1 MANDINNS
9 EAQYRYLLE
18 NSLNK
23 VTEEIALLE
32 LQKDTFL
39 GIIKQ
44 NEKRIEKL
52 RVEQTRLKQELEN
65 RNSKEITKTGGKAEE
80 VMDTVHTMLSEKQKV
95 SSQKINAYQQ
105 LMASASSSRRY
116 RKISRKMYREKRK
129 QLRRAKIIRILDKL
143 QRATIM
149 PKYLLDKIRLKRYAS
164 AQGNYNF
171 ASQKLAELGQSPNA
185 SERKKEKYEQKK
197 QKAQEK
203 LRKLKEK
210 GVTAKVIGANVA
222 AINKEDTKKLR
233 QRITDQKTSEVENEE
248 KAEKKE
254 TPVQQEQT
262 SEEIKQTTSAEPSNI
277 TANEEAK
284 QEQDTLVPAEVM
296 PPRDDFITAES
307 LVEESIKAM
316 PLGLPAPE
324 MEGPALGKKAA

>member
-39 GIIKQ
+39 GIVKQ

-233 QRITDQKTSEVENEE
+233 QRITNQKTSEAE
-248 KAEKKE
+248 KEEKKE

-262 SEEIKQTTSAEPSNI
+262 SEEIKQTPAAEPSNI

-296 PPRDDFITAES
+296 PPRDDSITAES

>member
-185 SERKKEKYEQKK
+185 SARKKEKYEQKK

-233 QRITDQKTSEVENEE
+233 QRITDQKTSEAE
-248 KAEKKE
+248 KEEKKE

-262 SEEIKQTTSAEPSNI
+262 SEEIKQTPAAEPSNI

>member
-9 EAQYRYLLE
+9 EVQYRYLLE

-185 SERKKEKYEQKK
+185 SERKKEKYEKKK

-233 QRITDQKTSEVENEE
+233 QRITDQKTSEAE
-248 KAEKKE
+248 KEEKKE

-284 QEQDTLVPAEVM
+284 QEEDNLVPAEVM
-296 PPRDDFITAES
+296 PPRNDSITAAS

>member
-9 EAQYRYLLE
+9 ETQYRYLLE
-18 NSLNK
+18 TSLNK

-39 GIIKQ
+39 GIVKQ

-233 QRITDQKTSEVENEE
+233 QRITNQKTSEAE
-248 KAEKKE
+248 KEEKKE

-277 TANEEAK
+277 TASEEAK
-284 QEQDTLVPAEVM
+284 QEEDNLVPAEVM
-296 PPRDDFITAES
+296 PPRNDSITAES

>member
-185 SERKKEKYEQKK
+185 SARKKEKYEQKK

-248 KAEKKE
+248 KKE

-284 QEQDTLVPAEVM
+284 QEEDNLVPAEVM
-296 PPRDDFITAES
+296 PPRNDSITAES

>member
-9 EAQYRYLLE
+9 ETQYRYLLE

-149 PKYLLDKIRLKRYAS
+149 PKYLLDKIRVKRYAS

-185 SERKKEKYEQKK
+185 SEREKEKYEQKK

-248 KAEKKE
+248 KKE

-284 QEQDTLVPAEVM
+284 QEEDNLVPAEVM
-296 PPRDDFITAES
+296 PPRNDSITAES

-316 PLGLPAPE
+316 PLGLPAPQI
-324 MEGPALGKKAA
+324 EGPALGKKAA

>member
-233 QRITDQKTSEVENEE
+233 QRITDQKTSEAE
-248 KAEKKE
+248 KEEKKE
-254 TPVQQEQT
+254 TAVQQELT
-262 SEEIKQTTSAEPSNI
+262 SEEIKQTPAAEPSNI

-296 PPRDDFITAES
+296 PPRNDSITAES

>member
-9 EAQYRYLLE
+9 ETQYRYLLE
-18 NSLNK
+18 TSLNK

-39 GIIKQ
+39 GIVKQ

-233 QRITDQKTSEVENEE
+233 QRIIDQKTSEVENE
-248 KAEKKE
+248 EKKE

-296 PPRDDFITAES
+296 PPRDDSITAES

-316 PLGLPAPE
+316 PLGLPAPKI
-324 MEGPALGKKAA
+324 EGPALGKKAA

>member
-9 EAQYRYLLE
+9 ETQYRYLLE

-149 PKYLLDKIRLKRYAS
+149 PKYLLDKIRVKRYAS

-185 SERKKEKYEQKK
+185 SEREKEKYEQKK

-248 KAEKKE
+248 KKE

-284 QEQDTLVPAEVM
+284 QEEDNLVPAEVM
-296 PPRDDFITAES
+296 PPRNDSITAES

>member
-233 QRITDQKTSEVENEE
+233 QRITNQKTSEAE
-248 KAEKKE
+248 KEEKKE

-262 SEEIKQTTSAEPSNI
+262 SEEIKQTPAAEPSNI

-284 QEQDTLVPAEVM
+284 QEEDTLVPAEVM

>member
-9 EAQYRYLLE
+9 ETQYRYLLE
-18 NSLNK
+18 TSLNK

-185 SERKKEKYEQKK
+185 SARKKEKYEQKK

-248 KAEKKE
+248 KKE

-284 QEQDTLVPAEVM
+284 QEEDNLVPAEVM
-296 PPRDDFITAES
+296 PPRNDSITAES

>member
-80 VMDTVHTMLSEKQKV
+80 VMDTIHTMLSEKQKV

-185 SERKKEKYEQKK
+185 SARKKEKYEQKK

-233 QRITDQKTSEVENEE
+233 QRITNQKTSEAE
-248 KAEKKE
+248 KEEKKE

-262 SEEIKQTTSAEPSNI
+262 SEEIKQTPAAEPSNI

-284 QEQDTLVPAEVM
+284 QEEDNLVPAEVM
-296 PPRDDFITAES
+296 PPRNDSITAES

-316 PLGLPAPE
+316 PLGLPAPQI
-324 MEGPALGKKAA
+324 EGPALGKKAA

>member
-9 EAQYRYLLE
+9 EVQYRYLLE

-164 AQGNYNF
+164 AQGDYNF

-185 SERKKEKYEQKK
+185 SARKKEKYEQKK

-248 KAEKKE
+248 RKE

-262 SEEIKQTTSAEPSNI
+262 SEEIKQTPAAEPSNI

-284 QEQDTLVPAEVM
+284 QEEDNLVPAEVM
-296 PPRDDFITAES
+296 PPRDDSITAES
-307 LVEESIKAM
+307 LAEESIKAM
-316 PLGLPAPE
+316 PLGLPAPQI
-324 MEGPALGKKAA
+324 EGPALGKKAA

>member
-233 QRITDQKTSEVENEE
+233 QRITNQKTSEAE
-248 KAEKKE
+248 KEEKKE

-262 SEEIKQTTSAEPSNI
+262 SEEIKQTPSAEPSNI

-284 QEQDTLVPAEVM
+284 QEEDNLVPAEVM

>member
-233 QRITDQKTSEVENEE
+233 QRITNQKTSEAE
-248 KAEKKE
+248 KEEKKE

-262 SEEIKQTTSAEPSNI
+262 SEEIKQTPAAEPSNI

>member
-233 QRITDQKTSEVENEE
+233 QRITDQKTSEAE
-248 KAEKKE
+248 KEEKKE

-262 SEEIKQTTSAEPSNI
+262 SEEIKQTPAAEPSNI